1 MKTQVDFYTSILD
14 TLDHQIAVISQS
26 GQILYVNR
34 AWVNF
39 GVCNGMPLSFD
50 WLGQNYLHV
59 CNADEADLR
68 VAAYNTHEGILA
80 VINRKLS
87 SFEAEYPCH
96 SPTERRWFMMRIS
109 AMQVKGQ
116 PLFLVSHTNIT
127 ARKLAEEEL
136 AALSMTDPLTNLANR
151 RKLSLFLQDEWA
163 RAARQKTCFSV
174 LVIDIDH
181 FKQLNDSLGHSAGD
195 ECLIELSKVLL
206 NYTNRPSDLA
216 ARLGGEEFVLV
227 LGDTTLAEAVAIAEL
242 VRSAVMGLNIR
253 FGDKQLLTVSIGVSE
268 VEPVKHKKI
277 SAIDEINL
285 LDEADQALYAAKAN
299 GRNRVEQFN
308 KASILTKEC

>member
-1 MKTQVDFYTSILD
+1 MKTQVDFYTNILD
-14 TLDHQIAVISQS
+14 TLDHQIAVIGQS
-26 GQILYVNR
+26 GQIIYVNR

-39 GVCNGMPLSFD
+39 GVCNGMPLNFD
-50 WLGQNYLHV
+50 WIGQNYLNV
-59 CNADEADLR
+59 CNADQADSKLTTL
-68 VAAYNTHEGILA
+68 NTRQGILA

-96 SPTERRWFMMRIS
+96 SATERRWFMMRIS

-127 ARKLAEEEL
+127 GRKLAEEEV
-136 AALSMTDPLTNLANR
+136 AALSMTDPLTQLANR

-174 LVIDIDH
+174 VVIDVDY
-181 FKQLNDSLGHSAGD
+181 FKRLNDSLGHSAGD
-195 ECLIELSKVLL
+195 ECLLAISKVLM
-206 NYTNRPSDLA
+206 NYTHRPSDLA
-216 ARLGGEEFVLV
+216 ARFGGEEFVLV
-227 LGDTTLAEAVAIAEL
+227 LGDTTLAEAMAISEL

-253 FGDKQLLTVSIGVSE
+253 FGNNQLLTVSIGVSE
-268 VEPVKHKKI
+268 VQPVKHKKI
-277 SAIDEINL
+277 STIDETNL
-285 LDEADQALYAAKAN
+285 LGEADQALYAAKAN

-308 KASILTKEC
+308 KANILTKDC